1 MMIDVDNFKNINDTY
16 GHQVGDKVLATVA
29 ETIKESIREDDIV
42 GRYGGEEF
50 IVIVKD
56 DYNSNLKMAERIRGN
71 IEKIIINVD
80 NNNFIKVTSSIGITK
95 MDAKDKTLQQIIS
108 DSDKALY
115 EAKNTGKNKV
125 VANYV

>member
-1 MMIDVDNFKNINDTY
+1 
-16 GHQVGDKVLATVA
+16 
-29 ETIKESIREDDIV
+29 
-42 GRYGGEEF
+42 
-50 IVIVKD
+50 
-56 DYNSNLKMAERIRGN
+56 MAERIRGN
-71 IEKIIINVD
+71 IEKIVINVD
-80 NNNFIKVTSSIGITK
+80 ENKFIKVTSSIGITE

>member
-1 MMIDVDNFKNINDTY
+1 
-16 GHQVGDKVLATVA
+16 
-29 ETIKESIREDDIV
+29 
-42 GRYGGEEF
+42 
-50 IVIVKD
+50 
-56 DYNSNLKMAERIRGN
+56 
-71 IEKIIINVD
+71 
-80 NNNFIKVTSSIGITK
+80 